1 MSEKYEALRQ
11 ERETTTKEIQKT
23 NDLLYSLLGKR
34 KRIEDDLEACHSAAM
49 AEKTQIIA
57 AKAAEIEAQEE
68 KLKALSEL
76 RNKLVPHVSE
86 MKKLLVVCADLT
98 K

>member
-11 ERETTTKEIQKT
+11 EREITTREIQKT

-34 KRIEDDLEACHSAAM
+34 KRIEDDLEACHSAVM
-49 AEKTQIIA
+49 AEKAKIIA
-57 AKAAEIEAQEE
+57 AKAFEIDAQEE
-68 KLKALSEL
+68 KLRALAEL

-86 MKKLLVVCADLT
+86 MKKLLGDLT